1 MLWRVDAEDART
13 IGRRVLLIR
22 KARGKSQSVIAGLA
36 GISGPTLSRI
46 ENGHHALDS
55 LSQIVGLANALQI
68 SPSEL
73 TTLSIPTPGNG
84 QTDVAIRA
92 VRAALMAVGHHQPG
106 GQVLSVAT
114 LRARVTATVAAHCR
128 CDRDDE
134 VGAELP
140 GLIRDLHTSIAAGR
154 DAAELLDLTVLLH
167 TEATLGWLRVAG
179 ASLDLRSQAAM
190 LARQVAQDR
199 DTPTALGLAV
209 WGGVHLLVTAGAFDL
224 ARAELDAV
232 SVPTTSSESMQLVGM
247 LEMCKSLVAAAGN
260 RPGDVD
266 APLDH
271 AAELAGRIGEGNAYW
286 MGFGPTN
293 VGCWRLHVALE
304 TGDHQRAISI
314 AEGLHPEVH
323 PHRGSQ
329 ALYWVDYGRA
339 LARVRNRRNDA
350 ALAFRRAE
358 RISPPYLRQDLAA
371 RGTLAELVARSK
383 QDVVGRELRGMAY
396 RAGLPG

>member
-1 MLWRVDAEDART
+1 
-13 IGRRVLLIR
+13 
-22 KARGKSQSVIAGLA
+22 VIAGLA
-36 GISGPTLSRI
+36 RISGPTLSRI

-92 VRAALMAVGHHQPG
+92 VRAALMAVSHHQPG

-154 DAAELLDLTVLLH
+154 DAAELLDLAVLLH

-179 ASLDLRSQAAM
+179 APLDLRSQALM

-199 DTPTALGLAV
+199 DTPAALGLAV
-209 WGGVHLLVTAGAFDL
+209 WGGVHLLVAAGAFDL

-232 SVPTTSSESMQLVGM
+232 RVPATSSESMQLVGM

-260 RPGDVD
+260 RPGDVE
-266 APLDH
+266 APLDN
-271 AAELAGRIGEGNAYW
+271 AAELAGRIGEGNAFW

-293 VGCWRLHVALE
+293 VSCWRLHVALE
-304 TGDHQRAISI
+304 TGDHQRAIAI
-314 AEGLHPEVH
+314 AEDLHPEVH

-339 LARVRNRRNDA
+339 LARVRNRLNDA

-358 RISPPYLRQDLAA
+358 RISPPYLRQDMAA
-371 RGTLAELVARSK
+371 RETLAELVARSK

-396 RAGLPG
+396 RSGLPG